1 MTFKVSESILML
13 KKAKNLGKIGG
24 SDESIL
30 MLKKA
35 KKLGKIGGSHDFQS
49 K

>member
-1 MTFKVSESILML
+1 MNFKVSESILLL

-24 SDESIL
+24 S
-30 MLKKA
+30 
-35 KKLGKIGGSHDFQS
+35 HDFQS